1 MNRRYMGGN
10 CSSNSAVKQYDPCKI
25 NQIASNNQIYNKFN
39 SVPLEYDL
47 REDFNICEEQRLIQ
61 PKLNIGADCKRGA
74 VHRVSW
80 REWGNLSQT
89 EGGYVSVVR
98 ETTTDKGTTYDD
110 KTFSVMGKIDIPNY
124 FMPSHNS
131 KNKRQ

>member
-1 MNRRYMGGN
+1 MGGN